1 MFILND
7 ISKFFGPE
15 PLIDGASLHIMYGD
29 RVGIVGANGSG
40 KSTLLGIIA
49 GEIEP
54 DRGSAR
60 IEKGTRVGFL
70 HQEITR
76 DESGSAMDYLLS
88 NVRGLAEIE
97 RKKKELISRLERS
110 TEADGAQGEGGTSD
124 RLIEEIAGLEERF
137 HMEGGYN
144 IRHEARKI
152 LAGLGFSPEDQEK
165 EVNALSGGWRMRLEL
180 ARLLLEE
187 PDALLLDEPTNHLD
201 IESMKWLERY
211 MEGFGGS
218 LVVVSHDRRFLDKTV
233 TSIAAIDDGKVRL
246 LRGGYDTYKEVRE
259 MEIDHHWKQYN
270 QQQAKIKEIKDFIAR
285 NKVRKDR
292 AKIVQGRIRMLER
305 MDILEPLKGRKFVN
319 IRFPQPDRTGTPAIA
334 LQDIGKSYDAKPVFS
349 GLNLSILRK
358 EKAALVGPNGSGKTT
373 LLKIMAGDIEPTS
386 GQVSRGSNVSIH
398 YYAQHQVDALSGNLT
413 VLEEMTSIAG
423 GKTIQTIR
431 DILGAFLFSSDD
443 DVKKKVRVLSGGE
456 KSRLALAKMML
467 RPAGLILMD
476 EPTNHLDIE
485 SREILERALR
495 QYEGTIVFVSH
506 DRAFINALATR
517 VIEISGGLLADFAGD
532 YDYYEWKKSGSD
544 PDREG
549 EPGPKWKK
557 AGGVGEKKKKEVK
570 PKGRPLQKGKKKK
583 DRKRKRTEAEQRQEL
598 YRSLKPMQDEMI
610 LLENKIEELEK
621 RQKELERQ
629 LASGDTYRDAENVK
643 ALGREQADKARLIQG
658 LFGRWEEINRKIE
671 TMMAGREKE

>member
-1 MFILND
+1 MFIVND

-15 PLIDGASLHIMYGD
+15 PIIDGATLHIMYGD
-29 RVGIVGANGSG
+29 RVGIVGSNGCG

-49 GEIEP
+49 GETEP

-60 IEKGTRVGFL
+60 IEKGTRMGFL

-76 DESGSAMDYLLS
+76 EYSGSAMDYLLS
-88 NVRGLAEIE
+88 HVRGLADMEQE
-97 RKKKELISRLERS
+97 KMELMGRLEKS
-110 TEADGAQGEGGTSD
+110 TEADGAHEDGAESD

-165 EVNALSGGWRMRLEL
+165 EVGALSGGWRMRLEL

-201 IESMKWLERY
+201 IDSMKWLERY

-233 TSIAAIDDGKVRL
+233 TSIAAIEDGKVRL
-246 LRGGYDTYKEVRE
+246 LRGDYDSYKEVRE
-259 MEIDHHWKQYN
+259 MEIDHRWKQYN
-270 QQQAKIKEIKDFIAR
+270 QQQTKIKEIKDFIVR

-292 AKIVQGRIRMLER
+292 ARVVQGRIKMLER
-305 MDILEPLKGRKFVN
+305 MDIIEPPKGRKFVN
-319 IRFPQPDRTGTPAIA
+319 IRFPQPERTGTPAIA
-334 LQDIGKSYDAKPVFS
+334 MQELAKAYDAKPVFS
-349 GLNLSILRK
+349 GLNLSILRG

-373 LLKIMAGDIEPTS
+373 LLKIMAGELEPTS
-386 GQVSRGSNVSIH
+386 GRVSRGSNVSVH
-398 YYAQHQVDALSGNLT
+398 YYAQHQLDALSGSLT
-413 VLEEMTSIAG
+413 VLEEMTSIAQG
-423 GKTIQTIR
+423 ETIQGIR
-431 DILGAFLFSSDD
+431 DVLGAFLFSSED

-495 QYEGTIVFVSH
+495 QFEGTLVFVSH
-506 DRAFINALATR
+506 DRVFINALATR
-517 VIEISGGLLADFAGD
+517 VIEISGGLLTDYAGD
-532 YDYYEWKKSGSD
+532 YDYYEWKKSGA
-544 PDREG
+544 
-549 EPGPKWKK
+549 EPEDELGPKWQK
-557 AGGVGEKKKKEVK
+557 ARGVGEKKRNEVK
-570 PKGRPLQKGKKKK
+570 QNGKPTRKGKKKK
-583 DRKRKRTEAEQRQEL
+583 DKKRKRTEAEQRQDL

-610 LLENKIEELEK
+610 SLENEIEELEK
-621 RQKELERQ
+621 QQKELERQ
-629 LASGDTYRDAENVK
+629 LASGDTYRDADKVK
-643 ALGREQADKARLIQG
+643 ALGRERGDKARLIKE
-658 LFGRWEEINRKIE
+658 LFGRWEELNRTIE